1 MSAQK
6 HEFKTELNK
15 LLDIIIHSLYS
26 HKEIFLRE
34 LISNAGDAI
43 DKARFEALNDDSI
56 LEGNSDWAIELIP
69 DEEAKTL
76 TIRDN
81 GIGMSYEDLMENL
94 GTIAHSGTATFL
106 AKLQE
111 ADLKEHPE
119 LIGQFGVGFYSSFM
133 VADEVT
139 VLSRRAGG
147 AGSKWNSKGD
157 GTFTIEEC
165 DKETRGTDIILH
177 LKEEEG
183 EFLQEWQLKSLVKKF
198 SDFLEHP
205 INLGEETVNTRKA
218 LWLRSKSDVTEEEYN
233 EFYKSLSHDFED
245 PAETIHFVAEGAQE
259 FKSVLFIPNKRP
271 MDMFQGEP
279 KSQLHLYIQRVFIS
293 NDCDELLPGYMR
305 FIRGVVDAADLPLNV
320 SREMLQHNPKLGQI
334 SSALVKRVL
343 KTLKEMKRK
352 DAEKYEA
359 FFKEFGP
366 VLKEGLVRD
375 FANQEKLLELML
387 IESTSTESGKF
398 TTLDDYISAMP
409 SDQHEIYYLS
419 GQSREL
425 LENSPHLEA
434 SKSKNREVLFFTDAI
449 DEFVVPGLS
458 YKDKKFVAINKDEIE
473 ETEEEKA
480 KSEEAAK
487 TFKGLLDLMGEKLAD
502 LKEVRLSKRLTE
514 SAACLVQDANGL
526 NPQMEAMLRSMGQD
540 VPESK
545 AILEINPE
553 HPAVKAIQALAETD
567 KESAADYGQLLYD
580 QALVAEGREIKDP
593 AAFAKRIN
601 SLLTKIG

>member
-26 HKEIFLRE
+26 HKEIFIRE

-43 DKARFEALNDDSI
+43 DKARFEALSDESV
-56 LEGNSDWAIELIP
+56 LEGNNEWAIELIP
-69 DEEAKTL
+69 NEEAKTL

-81 GIGMSYEDLMENL
+81 GIGMSHDDLMDNL

-111 ADLKEHPE
+111 TDLKEQPE

-133 VADEVT
+133 VAEEVT

-147 AGSKWNSKGD
+147 TGSKWNSKGD
-157 GTFTIEEC
+157 GSFTIEEC
-165 DKETRGTDIILH
+165 EKETRGTDIILH
-177 LKEEEG
+177 LKEDEG

-205 INLGEETVNTRKA
+205 IKLGEETINSRKA
-218 LWLRSKSDVTEEEYN
+218 LWLRSKNDVTEEEYS
-233 EFYKSLSHDFED
+233 EFYKSISHDFED

-259 FKSVLFIPNKRP
+259 FKSVLFIPGKRP
-271 MDMFQGEP
+271 MDMFQSEP

-293 NDCDELLPGYMR
+293 SECDELLPGYLR
-305 FIRGVVDAADLPLNV
+305 FIKGVVDASDLPLNV
-320 SREMLQHNPKLGQI
+320 SREMLQHNPKLAQI

-343 KTLKEMKRK
+343 KTLKTMMTKR
-352 DAEKYEA
+352 AEQYET
-359 FFKEFGP
+359 FFKDFGP
-366 VLKEGLVRD
+366 ALKEGLVRD
-375 FANQEKLLELML
+375 FANQEKLMELML
-387 IESTSTESGKF
+387 IESTSTDAGTF
-398 TTLDDYISAMP
+398 TTLKDYVTAMD
-409 SDQHEIYYLS
+409 SEQKEIYFLC

-434 SKSKNREVLFFTDAI
+434 FKSKNREVLLFTDPI

-473 ETEEEKA
+473 ETDEEKA
-480 KSEEAAK
+480 ASEEAAK
-487 TFKGLLDLMGEKLAD
+487 SFKGLLDLIGEKLAD
-502 LKEVRLSKRLTE
+502 IKEVRLSKRLTE
-514 SAACLVQDANGL
+514 SAACLVQDANGM

-540 VPESK
+540 VPDSK
-545 AILEINPE
+545 PILEINPE
-553 HPAVKAIQALAETD
+553 HPAVKAIQTLAETNE
-567 KESAADYGQLLYD
+567 ESAADYGQLLYD

-601 SLLTKIG
+601 SLLIKIG

>member
-1 MSAQK
+1 MAEK
-6 HEFKTELNK
+6 TMEFKTELSQ
-15 LLDIIIHSLYS
+15 LLHLITHSLYS
-26 HKEIFLRE
+26 HREIFLRE
-34 LISNAGDAI
+34 LISNACDAI
-43 DKARFEALNDDSI
+43 DKIRFAALTDTALLD
-56 LEGNSDWAIELIP
+56 GDSDWKIHLSVNK
-69 DEEAKTL
+69 EEKTL
-76 TIRDN
+76 TITDN
-81 GIGMSYEDLMENL
+81 GVGMDEDALIENL
-94 GTIAHSGTATFL
+94 GTIAHSGTKAFL
-106 AKLQE
+106 ARLQE
-111 ADLKEHPE
+111 EGAKDNPD

-133 VADEVT
+133 VAERVT
-139 VLSRRAGG
+139 VDTRMHGKEAV
-147 AGSKWNSKGD
+147 KWESD
-157 GTFTIEEC
+157 GTGSFTLAEGER
-165 DKETRGTDIILH
+165 KTRGTSVTLY
-177 LKEEEG
+177 LKDEASEYLEEYS
-183 EFLQEWQLKSLVKKF
+183 LRSLVKKF

-205 INLGEETVNTRKA
+205 IKLGEETVNSRKA
-218 LWLRSKSDVTEEEYN
+218 LWLRSKSDITEEEYS
-233 EFYKSLSHDFED
+233 EFYKSISHDFED

-271 MDMFQGEP
+271 MDLFQGEP
-279 KSQLHLYIQRVFIS
+279 KSQLHLYIQRVLIS
-293 NDCDELLPGYMR
+293 NECDELLPGYLR
-305 FIRGVVDAADLPLNV
+305 FIKGVVDASDLPLNV
-320 SREMLQHNPKLGQI
+320 SREMLQHNPKLAKI

-343 KTLKEMKRK
+343 KTLKEMKNKR
-352 DAEKYEA
+352 AEKYET

-366 VLKEGLVRD
+366 ALKEGLVRD

-387 IESTSTESGKF
+387 IESTSTEAGKF
-398 TTLDDYISAMP
+398 TTLDEYVSAMG
-409 SDQHEIYYLS
+409 SDQKEIYFLC

-434 SKSKNREVLFFTDAI
+434 FKSKNREVLLFTDPI

-487 TFKGLLDLMGEKLAD
+487 TFKGLLDLISEKLTD

-514 SAACLVQDANGL
+514 SASCLVQDANGL

-567 KESAADYGQLLYD
+567 KESAAEYGQLLYD
-580 QALVAEGREIKDP
+580 QALIAEGREIKDP
-593 AAFAKRIN
+593 AGFAKRIN
-601 SLLTKIG
+601 SLLSKLG